1 MDRILISPD
10 DIEGIELSADGHI
23 STGGSSIYSQIISGV
38 IAGKQLVIFRPCM
51 GKLDKL
57 SEEQQ
62 SIFSPQQLLD
72 LVDRE
77 MITIA
82 GREQWFDKKYRQ
94 NDRIW
99 GRNYPWTKF
108 DDALV
113 EKLEE
118 DSKASKPFEKRRV
131 ICLPE
136 AEGKT
141 YSEEILDTQPELVEH
156 AKELLNARKLPK
168 GLLER
173 ALKPDT
179 VEKGERE
186 QIRVIIQDARNN
198 CNLLKE
204 SGSDIPFRPQ
214 GNFDD
219 VDLLAQRPLTKI
231 SGDINREFKFA
242 DLIYILSSLRRF
254 RRYDEFLGFLQRK
267 DRAIVVEGIQ
277 EFLRRENLIQSLQE
291 DISSAS
297 RNQHRKR
304 SLIKLDGA
312 AIQSFLAALFGYA
325 LGGVTGVGLGI
336 AITNLINIKSLLQ
349 KVGMA
354 KLDTPGLEW
363 VSMYVFASRGM
374 QEAQL
379 AELRRMSD
387 SLDPNY
393 RKAFEEGLGRN
404 AW

>member
-10 DIEGIELSADGHI
+10 DIEGIELGTEGHI
-23 STGGSSIYSQIISGV
+23 STAGSSIYSQIISGV

-51 GKLDKL
+51 GKLEKL

-62 SIFSPQQLLD
+62 SIFSPPQLLD
-72 LVDRE
+72 LIDRE

-94 NDRIW
+94 VDRIW

-118 DSKASKPFEKRRV
+118 DNKASKPFKKRRV

-141 YSEEILDTQPELVEH
+141 YSEEIFDTKPNLVEH
-156 AKELLNARKLPK
+156 AKELLNAHKLPK

-204 SGSDIPFRPQ
+204 SESDIPFRPQ

-219 VDLLAQRPLTKI
+219 VDLLAQRPPTKI
-231 SGDINREFKFA
+231 SGDINKEFKFA

-254 RRYDEFLGFLQRK
+254 RSYDEFLGFLQRE
-267 DRAIVVEGIQ
+267 DRAVVVEGIQ

-297 RNQHRKR
+297 RKKN
-304 SLIKLDGA
+304 SVKLNDA
-312 AIQSFLAALFGYA
+312 AIQSFLLALVGYA
-325 LGGVTGVGLGI
+325 FSGVTGAGLGI
-336 AITNLINIKSLLQ
+336 AAANLVRLKPLLQ
-349 KVGMA
+349 KLGMA

-363 VSMYVFASRGM
+363 VSMYVFASQGM
-374 QEAQL
+374 REAQL
-379 AELRRMSD
+379 AKLKQMSD

-393 RKAFEEGLGRN
+393 RKAFEDGVGRN
-404 AW
+404 A